1 MPISHV
7 LYLGFPTWAYPQPIA
22 LSPKI
27 NAKLLFKQN
36 PSKPLSS
43 SQPPELL
50 YKKQKQK
57 KTPKPSVVQ
66 ERSPVWFSNDTIRHV
81 HHAKY
86 QSEPTSSDTFQYS
99 SLSLKL
105 MQYKY

>member
-1 MPISHV
+1 MLNCYLNKTLQNLFLLVSHQS
-7 LYLGFPTWAYPQPIA
+7 FCTRN
-22 LSPKI
+22 K
-27 NAKLLFKQN
+27 NK
-36 PSKPLSS
+36 
-43 SQPPELL
+43 
-50 YKKQKQK
+50 K